1 MTKREMDYLASLAAS
16 GRLSRRDFLGRA
28 AALGIGATVA
38 GGLADRAFAQ
48 VPVRGGV
55 LRAGIQGGESTN
67 TLDPALNLSQVMFKF
82 CKQWGEF
89 ITRLTPDGGIEPMIA
104 EELNPSAD
112 GLTWTIKVRDGIE
125 FHNGKTVTADDV
137 AATIARHA
145 DEDSQSGA
153 LGILRGIT
161 DIRVSG
167 REVICTLDSP
177 NADFPYIMA
186 DYHLVVQPNGGRD
199 DPNAGISAG
208 PYRVVDNEPGTIHTG
223 ERFENYW
230 QLDRRGFADRVE
242 VLVINDTT
250 ARVAALQAG
259 QVHIINRV
267 EPTVVDLI
275 RAAPGISIENVAGKG
290 FYPTNMFCNTEPFDN
305 YDLRM
310 ALKLA
315 VNRDEMLEKI
325 LQGYGVVGNDSPI
338 NAAYPLYSDDI
349 EQREYDPDK
358 AAHHYRESGHSGP
371 IVLRTSD
378 VAFPGAID
386 AAALYAQSCA
396 EAGIE
401 IEILR
406 EPGDGY
412 WADVWNV
419 KPFAMSYWGGR
430 PTQDQMF
437 STGYISTADWNDTR
451 FFNEKF
457 DQVVH
462 AARSELDQDKRK
474 AMYRDASEI
483 IRDEGGLIVPFF
495 NEDIDAI
502 RSDMIDGYEKT
513 TQGWAMDGYALC
525 ECWLKE

>member
-1 MTKREMDYLASLAAS
+1 MTNELDHLATLARS

-28 AALGIGATVA
+28 AALGLGAAAA
-38 GGLADRAFAQ
+38 GSLATRAFAE

-67 TLDPALNLSQVMFKF
+67 TLDPALNLSQVMFNY

-104 EELNPSAD
+104 EELNPSPD
-112 GLTWTIKVRDGIE
+112 GLVWTIKVRDGVE
-125 FHNGKTVTADDV
+125 FHNGKTVTAEDV
-137 AATIARHA
+137 AATLARHA
-145 DEDSQSGA
+145 DEESQSGA
-153 LGILRGIT
+153 LGILKGIV
-161 DIRVSG
+161 DIRTSG

-177 NADFPYIMA
+177 NADFPYILA
-186 DYHLVVQPNGGRD
+186 DYHLVVQPDGGRD

-208 PYRVVDNEPGTIHTG
+208 PYRVVDNEPGVIHTG

-267 EPTVVDLI
+267 EPSIVELV
-275 RAAPGISIENVAGKG
+275 AASPGISIENVAGKG
-290 FYPTNMFCNTEPFDN
+290 FYPTNMFCNTAPFDN
-305 YDLRM
+305 HDLRM
-310 ALKLA
+310 ALKYA
-315 VNRDEMLEKI
+315 MNREEQLDKI
-325 LQGYGVVGNDSPI
+325 LRGYGEIGNDTPI
-338 NAAYPLYSDDI
+338 NSAYPLFSDDI
-349 EQREYDPDK
+349 EQREFDPDK
-358 AAHHYRESGHSGP
+358 AADHYRRSGHSGP

-378 VAFPGAID
+378 VAFPGAVD
-386 AAALYAQSCA
+386 SASLYAQSCA
-396 EAGIE
+396 QAGIE
-401 IEILR
+401 IQVLR

-412 WADVWNV
+412 WSDVWNV
-419 KPFAMSYWGGR
+419 RPFSLSYWGGR

-437 STGYISTADWNDTR
+437 STGYISSADWNDTR

-457 DQVVH
+457 DQVVL
-462 AARSELDQDKRK
+462 AARAELDQDRRK
-474 AMYRDASEI
+474 ALYRDASEI

-495 NEDIDAI
+495 NQDIDGVNTD
-502 RSDMIDGYEKT
+502 RVGGYEKS
-513 TQGWAMDGYALC
+513 TQGATMDGYALC
-525 ECWLKE
+525 ECWLKD